1 MRLPSSH
8 RPSLHR
14 KVGIHVFS
22 TSILLL
28 LLVGSS
34 PTATP
39 SLHEALSAVDSLRS
53 GGHFPA
59 ALARLDSLARA
70 HPDTSAV
77 HWRRALLLA
86 DLGKQADKKS
96 QKISYFERSLTA
108 SNRALALDSTSAW
121 AHLTT
126 ALAQGRLTL
135 YVGTSERIRRSRDVK
150 RHADRALALDS
161 TLAPAYHLRGRWHR
175 SIAELNFFERALVKG
190 LYGGLPDA
198 SLEQSVWNL
207 KKAITLESKPYNHL
221 ELAKTYLAM
230 NRPDAACPQ
239 LRKCL
244 STSGSPFDAEY
255 KREAR
260 ALLDKLCR

>member
-1 MRLPSSH
+1 MLA
-8 RPSLHR
+8 
-14 KVGIHVFS
+14 
-22 TSILLL
+22 LLL
-28 LLVGSS
+28 LGSAPPSS
-34 PTATP
+34 PP
-39 SLHEALSAVDSLRS
+39 LQSALAAVDSLRAR
-53 GGHFPA
+53 GHFPA
-59 ALARLDSLARA
+59 ALGHLDSLARA
-70 HPDTSAV
+70 YPDTAVV

-86 DLGKQADKKS
+86 DLGKQADEPS
-96 QKISYFERSLTA
+96 RKITLFKRSLTA

-135 YVGTSERIRRSRDVK
+135 HVGTSERIRRSRDVK

-175 SIAELNFFERALVKG
+175 SVADLNVFERALVKG

-198 SLEQSVWNL
+198 SFEQSVQNL
-207 KKAITLESKPYNHL
+207 KRAIALESKPYNHL

-230 NRPDAACPQ
+230 DRPDAARPQ
-239 LRKCL
+239 LRQCL
-244 STSGSPFDAEY
+244 DTSGSPFDAEY

-260 ALLDKLCR
+260 ALLADLSR